1 MNTSLF
7 HPASADG
14 RTSMASKQGVSL
26 SINVQSLTNAN
37 GADVAPGDGIVPDA
51 ISKVYLS

>member
-1 MNTSLF
+1 MNTSPF

-26 SINVQSLTNAN
+26 SINVQSLTNTN